1 MFILYA
7 RQMGVAEGLQAIKDG
22 KILCI
27 GNNSANSVSDAIME
41 LIHMIFEEGYDASNM
56 PGAIFTP
63 TNAITLENLDQYWD
77 GEAEVAFGAPVKFQ
91 TIDEYNAANAES
103 DNPFSTR

>member
-1 MFILYA
+1 
-7 RQMGVAEGLQAIKDG
+7 VAEGLQAIMDG

-27 GNNSANSVSDAIME
+27 GNNSANCVSDAIME

-63 TNAITLENLDQYWD
+63 TNAITIENLANYWD
-77 GEAEVAFGAPVKFQ
+77 GEAEVAFGAPVEFRN
-91 TIDEYNAANAES
+91 IDEYNASDAAS
-103 DNPFSTR
+103 DNPFSIRE